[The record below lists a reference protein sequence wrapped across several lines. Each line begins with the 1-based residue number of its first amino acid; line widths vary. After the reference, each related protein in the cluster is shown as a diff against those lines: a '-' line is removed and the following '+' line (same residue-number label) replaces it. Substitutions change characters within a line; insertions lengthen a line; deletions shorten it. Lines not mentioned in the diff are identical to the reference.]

1 MTEEELIEGVKKTIP
16 NDTYSERELAL
27 AFTMF
32 RNGYE
37 YAIEKMK
44 SKNKIYAITHRG
56 FEFDD
61 IGYSSL
67 EPINFFLT
75 EEKRDNAFNEL
86 VEKKL
91 KWFETCKADDIKY
104 NGSQTHGDEEYQIN
118 VNDGSTLELYMGNW
132 CYEWGKTEY
141 DIKDYVKL
149 NINQE

>member
-37 YAIEKMK
+37 FAIEKMK
-44 SKNKIYAITHRG
+44 PKNKIYAITHRG

-67 EPINFFLT
+67 EPIKFFLT
-75 EEKRDNAFNEL
+75 EEKRDKAFNEL
-86 VEKKL
+86 VEKEL
-91 KWFETCKADDIKY
+91 KWFETCKTDSLKY
-104 NGSQTHGDEEYQIN
+104 CDKERVEEDYIIN
-118 VNDGSTLELYMGNW
+118 VNDGSTLELYMGKW

-141 DIKDYVKL
+141 DIEDYVKL
-149 NINQE
+149 NIK